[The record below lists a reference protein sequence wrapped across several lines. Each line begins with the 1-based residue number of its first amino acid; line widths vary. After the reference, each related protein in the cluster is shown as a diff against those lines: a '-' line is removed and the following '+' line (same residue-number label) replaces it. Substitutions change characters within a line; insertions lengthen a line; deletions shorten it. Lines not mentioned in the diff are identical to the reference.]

1 MAPFRPLVDTKPYCR
16 AKTILNSN
24 VAETIAINNVM
35 TIKHSSHNKPDNK
48 AIQNMKL
55 SKQDYSNSILKVE
68 KISILNL
75 YI

>member
-1 MAPFRPLVDTKPYCR
+1 MAE
-16 AKTILNSN
+16 I
-24 VAETIAINNVM
+24 IAINNAM

-68 KISILNL
+68 KMRIPVYLNL
-75 YI
+75 VGAGTFDHVL